1 MATNLLAGISTAR
14 IIKEATL
21 LNAVTAT
28 GAGTALS
35 PGFACSH
42 YSWHIVVT
50 GAPTAVSVTLE
61 VSNDGGNSWQ
71 VVDTSTT
78 TTEEIRHITGAG
90 KEGLLVRANLG
101 TLTGGTAPTVT
112 VKALVGAIGQV

>member
-28 GAGTALS
+28 GAGTAVS

-78 TTEEIRHITGAG
+78 TTEEIRHITGKDG
-90 KEGLLVRANLG
+90 IQVRANLG
-101 TLTGGTAPTVT
+101 TLTGGTTPTVT
-112 VKALVGAIGQV
+112 VKALLGAIAQV

>member
-1 MATNLLAGISTAR
+1 MATNLLAGINTTR
-14 IIKEATL
+14 IVKEATL
-21 LNAVTAT
+21 LNAATAV
-28 GAGTALS
+28 GAGAAFN
-35 PGFACSH
+35 PNFACSH

-61 VSNDGGNSWQ
+61 VSNDGGTTWH
-71 VVDTSTT
+71 VLDTSTT
-78 TTEEIRHITGAG
+78 TTEEIRHVTGAG
-90 KEGLLVRANLG
+90 KEGLLIRGNLG